1 MKKVMSI
8 IGLVTFV
15 LIIGMIIYNVH
26 QKYLRQKNNMN
37 DTYVS
42 EDYKIEW
49 KYEGVELQIRIELD
63 KFNSDIYLSDVSE
76 ISYLTLRG
84 KDIYSLEDLSAFK
97 NLKSLT
103 LEDTAVKDLSPLT
116 ELHRLS
122 ELIIIEGEQITIDAL
137 TVLPEIKSLG
147 IHSSD
152 INNIMAVR
160 TLKNLTDFYIRSSTV
175 NDISAL
181 ADLKK
186 LKTVVISDCPVNDI
200 SALKKIN
207 LYELWLEGTDVHL
220 VPELSKSIES
230 LNLEDNQ
237 IDDISS
243 LKGLKNLKILRLNNN
258 KIDNIEPLRDLKKLA
273 ILEIQNNSV
282 KNIEPISSLPE
293 LETLDLFGNPIED
306 FSCIKLPALRYL
318 SLSGEVMG
326 EDLDFLSKS
335 RELYSLS
342 IVDTNLSKIIK
353 PIPVLPFLKN
363 VTINRCQL
371 KSLDIFINLANLES
385 LDVRDNEIDD
395 ITALNDRKYPSF
407 LALKGNKI
415 TLGDLPEKWR
425 NSIQIRIDIVAEE
438 NPKFTM
444 PEDITISETQSE

>member
-1 MKKVMSI
+1 MLIKKNRKVKWLI
-8 IGLVTFV
+8 AVLVTFV

-181 ADLKK
+181 ADLEK
-186 LKTVVISDCPVNDI
+186 LETVVISDCPVNDI

-207 LYELWLEGTDVHL
+207 LYELWLEDTDVHL
-220 VPELSKSIES
+220 VPELSKSIEI
-230 LNLEDNQ
+230 LNLVDNQ

-258 KIDNIEPLRDLKKLA
+258 KID
-273 ILEIQNNSV
+273 
-282 KNIEPISSLPE
+282 NIEPISSLPE

-395 ITALNDRKYPSF
+395 ITALNDMKYPSF